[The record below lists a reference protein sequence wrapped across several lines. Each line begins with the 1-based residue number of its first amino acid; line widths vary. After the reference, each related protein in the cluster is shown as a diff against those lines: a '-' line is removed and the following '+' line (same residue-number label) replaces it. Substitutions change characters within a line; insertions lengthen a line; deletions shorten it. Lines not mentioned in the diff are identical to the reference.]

1 MEKVRET
8 RGGMKMG
15 VVVETRCAMCGK
27 KYQVDKE
34 HPDFKKLEAN
44 PSVTF
49 ICDICNHRVRYES
62 EEKQKEPKP
71 M

>member
-1 MEKVRET
+1 MSV
-8 RGGMKMG
+8 M
-15 VVVETRCAMCGK
+15 VETRCMMCGK

-49 ICDICNHRVRYES
+49 IMISVIIGFGMNRKKNKRTQTCGGE
-62 EEKQKEPKP
+62 
-71 M
+71 